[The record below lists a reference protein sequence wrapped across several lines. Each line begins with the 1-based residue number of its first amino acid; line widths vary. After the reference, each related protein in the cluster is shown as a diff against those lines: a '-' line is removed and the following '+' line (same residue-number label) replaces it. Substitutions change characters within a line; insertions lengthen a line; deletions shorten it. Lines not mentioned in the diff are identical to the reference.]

1 MLSPEESELL
11 EGFVA
16 RNDSNAPYWRRVNI
30 LLLSDAGRS
39 PEEISVELGSTV
51 TQTRR
56 WLNVYKRQGLAAIPE
71 DILRPPAPYSADD
84 HIAVAARVFLLEQL
98 TIIEEHAPALE
109 AEGAPV
115 AVHETRKAIRRS
127 RNAIALVA
135 PYYTEDLFSEYR
147 RRLRNTMRSLG
158 PARDL
163 FVLLLKLD
171 RYIEQGDYPAEAQDS
186 LQQLRSYWES
196 LLAHATDEA
205 QMAVKQARYRRALK
219 RFGKLVREEG
229 KGVAPAGE
237 PIMPA
242 KVRHLAPMMITARLT
257 DVLAFGD
264 YVNDAPL
271 DQLHTL
277 RIHFKHFRY
286 TLDLFT
292 PVLGNE
298 VLVLVGELN
307 RIQTHLGD
315 LQDARITL
323 ERLDEMQAE
332 VGKSAGINLYRQE
345 KEAEISQLVHT
356 FGQIWSEFDTVQ
368 WRRKLSASMA
378 NL

>member
-1 MLSPEESELL
+1 MLSPEERELL
-11 EGFVA
+11 QGFVA
-16 RNDSNAPYWRRVNI
+16 RHDSNAPYWRRVNI

-39 PEEISVELGSTV
+39 PEEISVELGNSV

-56 WLNVYKRQGLAAIPE
+56 WLNVYKRQGLGAIPE
-71 DILRPPAPYSADD
+71 NVLRPPAPYTSDE

-98 TIIEEHAPALE
+98 AIIESHAPALE
-109 AEGAPV
+109 AEGAPI

-127 RNAIALVA
+127 RNAIELVA
-135 PYYTEDLFSEYR
+135 PYYTEDLFSDYR

-163 FVLLLKLD
+163 FVFLLKLD
-171 RYIEQGDYPAEAQDS
+171 LYLEQGDFPPEAQDS
-186 LQQLRSYWES
+186 LKLLRGYWEAR
-196 LLAHATDEA
+196 LVQATAEA
-205 QMAVKQARYRRALK
+205 QMAAKHTRYRKALK

-229 KGVAPAGE
+229 KGVSPAGE
-237 PIMPA
+237 QIMPV
-242 KVRHLAPMMITARLT
+242 KIRHLAPMMITARLA

-264 YVNDAPL
+264 FVDDAPL
-271 DQLHTL
+271 DRLHTL

-286 TLDLFT
+286 TLDLFS

-307 RIQTHLGD
+307 KIQTHLGD

-323 ERLDEMQAE
+323 DMLNEMQLE
-332 VGKSAGINLYRQE
+332 LGESAGISLYRQE
-345 KEAEISQLVHT
+345 KEAEISRLVHT
-356 FGQIWSEFDTVQ
+356 FGSIWREFDTVQ
-368 WRRKLSASMA
+368 WRQKLSASMA